1 MLNEKLSGRGIK
13 IDCDGYVEMGYFKKS
28 ESDVGNFIQIH
39 DSDFILVGEKYL
51 ATKRLIDD
59 RYIRYFADG

>member
-39 DSDFILVGEKYL
+39 DSNSDFILVGEKYL
-51 ATKRLIDD
+51 ATKE
-59 RYIRYFADG
+59 

>member
-13 IDCDGYVEMGYFKKS
+13 IDSDGYVEMGYFKKS

-39 DSDFILVGEKYL
+39 DSNSDFILVGEKYL
-51 ATKRLIDD
+51 ATKR
-59 RYIRYFADG
+59 